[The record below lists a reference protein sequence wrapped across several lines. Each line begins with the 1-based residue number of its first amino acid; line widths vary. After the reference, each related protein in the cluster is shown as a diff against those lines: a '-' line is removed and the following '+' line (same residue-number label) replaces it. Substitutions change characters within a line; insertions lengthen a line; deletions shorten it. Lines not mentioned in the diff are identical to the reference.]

1 MNLKK
6 LAFEYFTYQLYYW
19 YKENTVNIEDNDL
32 STLKV
37 LKLLF
42 FCTAIESDTNHQD
55 TLIDSPFDNFYAMPY
70 GHVESDIYNS
80 IRQKDLLFFEI
91 DNNGTQIKQ
100 GINFD
105 FATLPE
111 SIKTKID
118 SSFSK
123 LIALNKELFNMSA
136 LELVELSH
144 IWYSWKFYYGK
155 AKQKGYFSEKIPN
168 DIIKSEEKIL
178 FIN

>member
-1 MNLKK
+1 MDLKK
-6 LAFEYFTYQLYYW
+6 LAFEYFTYLLYNW
-19 YKENTVNIEDNDL
+19 YEENTTNIEENDL

-42 FCTAIESDTNHQD
+42 FCSAIESGENKEE
-55 TLIDSPFDNFYAMPY
+55 TLIDTPFNNFYAMPY
-70 GHVESDIYNS
+70 GHVESDIYNI
-80 IRQKDLLFFEI
+80 IRQNDLFFFEI
-91 DNNGTQIKQ
+91 DNNNTRLKRNVIP
-100 GINFD
+100 NFD
-105 FATLPE
+105 DLSE
-111 SIKTKID
+111 SIKNKIS

-123 LIALNKELFNMSA
+123 LIELNKDLFNMSA

-155 AKQKGYFSEKIPN
+155 AKQKGYYSEKIPS
-168 DIIKSEEKIL
+168 DIIKSEEKIV